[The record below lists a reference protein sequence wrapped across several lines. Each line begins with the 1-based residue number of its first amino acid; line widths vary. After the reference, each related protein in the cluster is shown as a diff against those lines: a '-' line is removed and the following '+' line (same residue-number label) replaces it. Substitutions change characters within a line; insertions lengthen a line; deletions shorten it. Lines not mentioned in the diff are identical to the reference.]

1 MPIAPDYV
9 EPLIGWRAWHIVP
22 TPDGPRL
29 HSIGRD
35 VTWQPGREHHASCRR
50 HQPWLRRR
58 RAGRGHAA
66 PATSCSCGVWAVQ
79 TPTHAAS
86 ALDIYGRSWKPIH
99 RVLGRVSLW
108 GTIVEHDRGWRAELA
123 YPAELFIPRRRL
135 HGPDV
140 PDVDALA
147 QALSAYDVPIHVVEA
162 GARGTLARELTTL
175 SA

>member
-1 MPIAPDYV
+1 M
-9 EPLIGWRAWHIVP
+9 
-22 TPDGPRL
+22 GPGCTA
-29 HSIGRD
+29 SAGD
-35 VTWQPGREHHASCRR
+35 VTWQPGIEQHASCRR

-58 RAGRGHAA
+58 RARLGHAA
-66 PATSCSCGVWAVQ
+66 PATNCSCGVWAVR

-86 ALDIYGRSWKPIH
+86 ALDIYGRSWKPLH

-108 GTIVEHDRGWRAELA
+108 GTIVEHDHGWRAQFA

-140 PDVDALA
+140 LDVGALVD
-147 QALSAYDVPIHVVEA
+147 ALSAYDVPIHVVEA
-162 GARGTLARELTTL
+162 GARGTLARELTTT